1 MEYDLKTN
9 TELITRWLN
18 EELTLKADLNEA
30 QPLIRE
36 LYNLHRIFPLS
47 CKEFKV
53 EKEAVTSWLNLPD
66 NSTFIAQST
75 HSQNTPLEQLKLKNI
90 VDRPLVAFLATHS
103 DDSQI
108 SMIRST
114 YLFVCLKLVVLTKHD
129 SRIKQTLTECR
140 LLESK
145 ERSFLVPFLPDF
157 TNIKTLSDLL
167 FYFQSLESANFYEQ
181 WKKINSEELER
192 FILNARANPHKDEKN
207 LEWTDCDLCH
217 HRLSKFLYNF
227 SYPLTLIYD
236 QKRGVK
242 KITKQQEKV
251 VTSSLYEDEITGNTI
266 STLSF
271 ITEKEDA
278 NNCFEV
284 SERQDDEKYA
294 IEQVIISR
302 PTNYYIDKVN
312 ADQQANSRRLRSMS
326 QVTDVNI
333 AHFD

>member
-1 MEYDLKTN
+1 MEYDVKTN

-36 LYNLHRIFPLS
+36 LYNLLRIFPLS

-129 SRIKQTLTECR
+129 SRIKRTLTECR

-145 ERSFLVPFLPDF
+145 KRSFLIPFLPDF

-167 FYFQSLESANFYEQ
+167 SYFQALESAKFYEQ
-181 WKKINSEELER
+181 WKKLIVKSLSA
-192 FILNARANPHKDEKN
+192 LSQTLDPARMKM
-207 LEWTDCDLCH
+207 
-217 HRLSKFLYNF
+217 
-227 SYPLTLIYD
+227 
-236 QKRGVK
+236 K
-242 KITKQQEKV
+242 KI
-251 VTSSLYEDEITGNTI
+251 
-266 STLSF
+266 
-271 ITEKEDA
+271 
-278 NNCFEV
+278 
-284 SERQDDEKYA
+284 
-294 IEQVIISR
+294 
-302 PTNYYIDKVN
+302 
-312 ADQQANSRRLRSMS
+312 
-326 QVTDVNI
+326 
-333 AHFD
+333 